1 MTEKITCVCN
11 LITRWNG
18 EILSLYCIGS
28 QAEELTR
35 LIVLAIHRKI
45 TIQDLA
51 YLSPPSP
58 NIYRLLSG
66 IVHQW

>member
-1 MTEKITCVCN
+1 M
-11 LITRWNG
+11 
-18 EILSLYCIGS
+18 YCIGS